1 MFNFYN
7 KNEVREKIRDLK
19 FIAKKS
25 FGQNF
30 LIDQNVCEKIV
41 EVASEKFSDG
51 VVEIG
56 PGLGTM
62 TYALSKKFKKVLS
75 IELDYKLFDFLK
87 SSFKE
92 ISNVKLVNA
101 DALKINLDD
110 LFENFKDCKSIVMCS
125 NLPYCIT
132 TPAIMRFLEYN
143 KFSQITVMIQKEAAD
158 RILSSPGTR
167 NCGSI
172 SSAVRF
178 YSDPKFNFNVS
189 KNCFFPSPKVESSV
203 ISFEITK
210 NYIHVNQKK
219 LFKVLKSAFRER
231 RKNIL
236 NSISSGMHME
246 KSKISEILISCD
258 LDKNLRAENLSL
270 EDFINI
276 SNLI

>member
-7 KNEVREKIRDLK
+7 KNEVRKKIRDLG

-30 LIDQNVCEKIV
+30 LVDRNVCEKIV
-41 EVASEKFSDG
+41 EISSEKFSDG
-51 VVEIG
+51 VVEVG

-62 TYALSKKFKKVLS
+62 TYALSKKFKRVVS
-75 IELDYKLFDFLK
+75 IELDHKLFGFLE
-87 SSFKE
+87 SSFKK
-92 ISNVKLVNA
+92 ILNVKLINA
-101 DALKINLDD
+101 DALEINLDD
-110 LFENFKDCKSIVMCS
+110 IFENFEDCKNVVMCS

-132 TPAIMRFLEYN
+132 TPVIMKFLEYN
-143 KFSQITVMIQKEAAD
+143 RFSQITVMVQKEAGD
-158 RILSSPGTR
+158 RILSLPGSR

-178 YSDPKFNFNVS
+178 YSTPKFNFNVS
-189 KNCFFPSPKVESSV
+189 KNCFFPSPNVESSV
-203 ISFEITK
+203 ISFMITNK
-210 NYIHVNQKK
+210 YINVNKKK
-219 LFKVLKSAFRER
+219 LFRILKSAFRER

-246 KSKISEILISCD
+246 KSKVSDILISCD
-258 LDKNLRAENLSL
+258 LDRNLRAENLSL